1 VMSTSLKSVI
11 VSILL
16 KLVQMVRASVGGL
29 MPLSTIFML
38 FHEFQFYEEN
48 ECSETCLNRTFVGQT
63 FVFLKKQNPL

>member
-1 VMSTSLKSVI
+1 
-11 VSILL
+11 
-16 KLVQMVRASVGGL
+16 

-63 FVFLKKQNPL
+63 FVFGIDRCSVYKNIQWLRYVHKVD